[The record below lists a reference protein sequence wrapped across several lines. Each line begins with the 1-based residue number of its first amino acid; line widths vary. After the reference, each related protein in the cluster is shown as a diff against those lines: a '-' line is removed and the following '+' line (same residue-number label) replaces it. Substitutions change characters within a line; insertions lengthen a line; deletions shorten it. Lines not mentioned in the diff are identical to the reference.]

1 MIKCGYEIKD
11 RESAEKTIKSFCN
24 TLIFCATLSVLIL
37 FIFSFFMKQI
47 PDIFFEPIITS
58 IVFITLGLSLKL
70 TKSRALSIIIFLL
83 LVSCDISGLS
93 IASGITK
100 SGTIVAILLTISA
113 FMSIKATF
121 LRYKLLEGKTML
133 KNVIIIN
140 LLAFINTVGF
150 MYLSAILIAVY
161 QFAYKIK
168 PNDLFISITFW
179 ICILL
184 GYYLTFSGKLP
195 FTNRFKIVRYPETE
209 QP

>member
-1 MIKCGYEIKD
+1 
-11 RESAEKTIKSFCN
+11 
-24 TLIFCATLSVLIL
+24 
-37 FIFSFFMKQI
+37 
-47 PDIFFEPIITS
+47 
-58 IVFITLGLSLKL
+58 
-70 TKSRALSIIIFLL
+70 
-83 LVSCDISGLS
+83 
-93 IASGITK
+93 
-100 SGTIVAILLTISA
+100 LTISA